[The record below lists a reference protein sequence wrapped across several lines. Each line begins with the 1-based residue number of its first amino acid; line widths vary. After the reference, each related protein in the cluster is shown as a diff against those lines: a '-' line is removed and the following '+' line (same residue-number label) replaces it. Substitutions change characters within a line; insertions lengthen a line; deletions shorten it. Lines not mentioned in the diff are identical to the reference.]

1 MDTLWR
7 FYKTGGNVPPV
18 STPYIDW
25 LWRDTGNG
33 LCWYGA
39 EKLDDGHPQGP
50 AAASLPAAERNL

>member
-33 LCWYGA
+33 LC
-39 EKLDDGHPQGP
+39 
-50 AAASLPAAERNL
+50 